1 MSPDP
6 FLGVFLHALGGFAA
20 GSFYIPYKK
29 VRGWAWETYWL
40 VGGFFSWIIVPWIV
54 GTLTCPDVLGVLRS
68 ASSKTLLWTYL
79 FGVMWGVGGLTFG
92 LSMRYLGLSL
102 GMALSL
108 GFCAVFGTLVPPV
121 FEGKIAGLVA
131 TTSGRVVILGIM
143 VCLAGIAMCGRAGMR
158 KEKELSDAEKKAS
171 IAEFSFVKGAWVA
184 VFAGIMSSCMA
195 FAFAAGKPIAEAA
208 IRSGAR
214 PLFQNFPVMIVALF
228 GGFTT
233 NFVWCLALSLRNRT
247 GRDYVRVKRET
258 PSAGAGDAGAGSGAG
273 AIAKPPSL
281 LVNYVFSALA
291 GTTWYFQF
299 FFYGMGTTQMGKYD
313 FSSWTIHMAF
323 IITFS
328 SLWGISFHEW
338 KGTGKPTR
346 RLVEAGITVLILS
359 TVVVGAG
366 NYLAARAAAAEGA
379 AEPVLTAAAMETPA
393 VALREDIFAEA
404 PFAQCHASTI
414 VETPAGLVAAWFGGS
429 GEGRPDV
436 GIWVARKT
444 RGEWSA
450 PVEVVRG
457 VGAGGAAEPCWNP
470 VLFRPG
476 RGPLLLFY
484 KIGPM
489 PSAWRGMIAR
499 SRDNGRT
506 WSAPEPLPEGSI
518 GPAKNHP
525 IELADGTILCGSS
538 TEDEGWRVH
547 FEMTRD
553 GGRTWDRTG
562 PLNDGKPVGL
572 IQPALLRLGGNALLA
587 LMRSNAGR
595 IYTARSGDGGE
606 NWTAPGPTVFPN
618 PNSGI
623 DAVTL
628 RDGSHV
634 LVYNPVTEGRG
645 VLAVAVERDGTGWR
659 RVLTLEEEKGA
670 EFSYPAVVQT
680 ADGLVHVTYTWK
692 RQRIR
697 HVVLEPAALKAMGPG
712 PTVPR
717 AGRETCVLETSL
729 GTMEFALFEDDAP
742 RTVAQFKNLIRKGFY
757 DGKDFYR
764 VVKGHVIQAGGGDA
778 ASLPPEFNTR
788 PHILGALGLGRVGDE
803 WSGNSEIYVCVAPR
817 PHLDG
822 RYTVFGQIT
831 AGLGVLE
838 KIANVPVEERWEGPG
853 NKMAMHKPLEPVV
866 IRRALIK

>member
-1 MSPDP
+1 MSPNP

-54 GTLTCPDVLGVLRS
+54 GLLTCPDVVGVLRS
-68 ASSKTLLWTYL
+68 ASAKTLLWTYL
-79 FGVMWGVGGLTFG
+79 FGVMWGIGGLTFG

-131 TTSGRVVILGIM
+131 TTSGRVVILGIL
-143 VCLAGIAMCGRAGMR
+143 VCLTGIAMCGRAGMR
-158 KEKELSDAEKKAS
+158 KERELSDAEKKAS

-214 PLFQNFPVMIVALF
+214 PIFQNFPVMIVALF

-233 NFVWCLALSLRNRT
+233 NFIWCTALSLKNRS
-247 GRDYVRVKRET
+247 GRDYVRVRRET
-258 PSAGAGDAGAGSGAG
+258 PLAAAQGGGTGAAS
-273 AIAKPPSL
+273 KTPSL
-281 LVNYVFSALA
+281 LVNYIFSALA

-299 FFYGMGTTQMGKYD
+299 FFYGMGTTKMGRYD

-328 SLWGISFHEW
+328 SLWGIYFHEW
-338 KGTGKPTR
+338 KGTGQLTR
-346 RLVEAGITVLILS
+346 RLVETGIAVLILS

-366 NYLAARAAAAEGA
+366 NYLAARAAAAESA
-379 AEPVLTAAAMETPA
+379 AEPVLTASAMEAPA
-393 VALREDIFAEA
+393 IALSEDIFTKA
-404 PFAQCHASTI
+404 PFAECHASTI
-414 VETPAGLVAAWFGGS
+414 VETPSGLVAAWFGGS
-429 GEGRPDV
+429 AEGRPDV
-436 GIWVARKT
+436 GIWVSRKT
-444 RGEWSA
+444 AAGWSA
-450 PVEVVRG
+450 PIEVAKG

-470 VLFRPG
+470 VLFRPA

-484 KIGPM
+484 KVGPL
-489 PSAWRGMIAR
+489 PSAWRGMLAR
-499 SRDNGRT
+499 SSNDGRT
-506 WSAPEPLPEGSI
+506 WSAPKPLPAAFV
-518 GPAKNHP
+518 GPVKDHP
-525 IELADGTILCGSS
+525 IELADGSILCGSS
-538 TEDEGWRVH
+538 TESDGWRAH

-553 GGRTWDRTG
+553 GGKTWTRTG
-562 PLNDGKPVGL
+562 PLNDGKTVGL
-572 IQPALLRLGGNALLA
+572 IQPALLRLGANAVLA

-595 IYTARSGDGGE
+595 IYSARSEDGGAT
-606 NWTAPGPTVFPN
+606 WTAPQPGVFPN

-628 RDGSHV
+628 RDGTHV

-645 VLAVAVERDGTGWR
+645 VLAVAVSSDGATWR
-659 RVLTLEEEKGA
+659 RVRTLEEEKGA
-670 EFSYPAVVQT
+670 EFSYPAVIQT

-692 RQRIR
+692 RQRVR
-697 HVVLEPAALKAMGPG
+697 HVVLDPAAIRPSGTEPTAPG
-712 PTVPR
+712 
-717 AGRETCVLETSL
+717 ASRERCVLETSL
-729 GTMEFALFEDDAP
+729 GTMEFALFEADAP
-742 RTVAQFKNLIRKGFY
+742 RTVAQFKDLVKRGFY

-778 ASLPPEFNTR
+778 PSLPPEFNTR
-788 PHILGALGLGRVGDE
+788 PHTLGTLGLGRVGDE
-803 WSGNSEIYVCVAPR
+803 WSGDSEVYVCVAPR

-822 RYTVFGQIT
+822 RYTVFGQLVEG
-831 AGLGVLE
+831 ADVLE
-838 KIANVPVEERWEGPG
+838 RIANVPVEERWEGPG

-866 IRRALIK
+866 IRRALIR